1 MFMYQRTS
9 TTHLS
14 QRGKA
19 ITAERKR
26 HSPDAVTAVLHRG
39 NNSFPYL

>member
-19 ITAERKR
+19 ITEERKR
-26 HSPDAVTAVLHRG
+26 HSPYEVTAFFNRG
-39 NNSFPYL
+39 NKCLA